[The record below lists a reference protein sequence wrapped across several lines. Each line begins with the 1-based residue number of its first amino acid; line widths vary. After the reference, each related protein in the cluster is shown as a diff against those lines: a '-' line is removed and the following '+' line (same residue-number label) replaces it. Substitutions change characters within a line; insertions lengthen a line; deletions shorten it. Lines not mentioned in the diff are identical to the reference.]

1 MSRTLTRRQV
11 AAGLAASA
19 ALPTGLPRPAFAQ
32 PAMAQPTWRPSRP
45 VRVIVPFPPGGA
57 TDMLA
62 RLIAQR
68 LGDRLGQPL
77 VIENRPGGSGV
88 VASQALLGAPAD
100 GQALILATADTHT
113 VLPAANPKLPF
124 DAAAFV
130 PVTGIAAVVMALVA
144 RPGLGVTDVAQFLVK
159 ARTARPS
166 LTYGSYGV
174 ATVSHAAGE
183 GIRLAAG
190 IELTHVPYAGA
201 GPAILAVT
209 ADQVDCCIVPVAVA
223 HPQRSRCAMLA
234 VASARRFPLVP
245 DLPTLT
251 ETGLPVVADA
261 WIGLLAAPGTPAAI
275 AESLDAAVA
284 AVLGGDFAE
293 TLRTNGFSLLGYGP
307 TRFAEY
313 LGEERTRWTRVV
325 REARIT
331 IEG

>member
-1 MSRTLTRRQV
+1 MSRTITRRR
-11 AAGLAASA
+11 LAALTVLPA
-19 ALPTGLPRPAFAQ
+19 AWSRPAAAQ
-32 PAMAQPTWRPSRP
+32 PAWRPARP

-100 GQALILATADTHT
+100 GHALILATADTHT
-113 VLPAANPKLPF
+113 VLPAASPKLPF

-144 RPGLGVTDVAQFLVK
+144 RPGLGAADLAQFLAK
-159 ARTARPS
+159 ARAASPS

-183 GIRLAAG
+183 SIRLAAG

-209 ADQVDCCIVPVAVA
+209 ADQVDCGIVPVAVA
-223 HPQRSRCAMLA
+223 HPQRSRCAILA
-234 VASARRFPLVP
+234 VASAQRFPLVP

-251 ETGLPVVADA
+251 EAGLPVVADA
-261 WIGLLAAPGTPAAI
+261 WIGLLAAPGTPPAI
-275 AESLDAAVA
+275 AEALDAAVA

-293 TLRTNGFSLLGYGP
+293 VLRTNGFSPLGYGP
-307 TRFAEY
+307 ARFAEY
-313 LGEERTRWTRVV
+313 LAAERSRWTRVV

-331 IEG
+331 IDG

>member
-1 MSRTLTRRQV
+1 MSRTITRRHL
-11 AAGLAASA
+11 AGNLAALA
-19 ALPTGLPRPAFAQ
+19 ALPAPALAQ
-32 PAMAQPTWRPSRP
+32 GPWRPTRP

-100 GQALILATADTHT
+100 GQALILATGDTHT

-144 RPGLGVTDVAQFLVK
+144 RPGLATPDLAAFLAK
-159 ARTARPS
+159 ARAASPS

-183 GIRLAAG
+183 SIRLAAG

-209 ADQVDCCIVPVAVA
+209 ADQVDCGIVPVAVA
-223 HPQRSRCAMLA
+223 HPQRSRCTILA
-234 VASARRFPLVP
+234 VASGQRFPLVP
-245 DLPTLT
+245 ELPTLT
-251 ETGLPVVADA
+251 EAGLPVIADS
-261 WIGLLAAPGTPAAI
+261 WIGLLAAPGTPPAI

-293 TLRTNGFSLLGYGP
+293 TLRTNGFSPLGYGP
-307 TRFAEY
+307 ARFAGY
-313 LGEERTRWTRVV
+313 LAEERARWTKVV

-331 IEG
+331 VEG

>member
-1 MSRTLTRRQV
+1 MSRTLTRRQ
-11 AAGLAASA
+11 AAASLASLA
-19 ALPTGLPRPAFAQ
+19 ALPSGLARPALGQ
-32 PAMAQPTWRPSRP
+32 PALGQPSWRPSRP

-77 VIENRPGGSGV
+77 VIENRPGGNGV

-100 GQALILATADTHT
+100 GHALILATGDTHT

-144 RPGLGVTDVAQFLVK
+144 RPGLGTADVAQFLAK
-159 ARTARPS
+159 ARAAKPS

-190 IELTHVPYAGA
+190 IELTHVPYGGA
-201 GPAILAVT
+201 GPAVLAVT

-223 HPQRSRCAMLA
+223 NPQRSRCTILA
-234 VASARRFPLVP
+234 VASAQRFPLVP

-251 ETGLPVVADA
+251 EVGLPVVADS
-261 WIGLLAAPGTPAAI
+261 WIGLLAAPGTPPAI

-293 TLRTNGFSLLGYGP
+293 TLRTNGFSPLGYGP
-307 TRFAEY
+307 GRFAAY
-313 LGEERTRWTRVV
+313 LVEERTRWTKVV